1 MRHINDRCGANE
13 HKGQLNKRNHWLIS
27 FLSLATIIHTSYLT
41 MAAICEDNTIL
52 SVPLASTILLFSVGL
67 WFGRKQKNLYYL
79 ATIPFA
85 TLMILLTTFISH
97 SNLKNVNLFLFAG
110 IIVIT
115 GTTLIIYFILHL
127 KGNGMAQKNNLTI
140 QVVSI
145 IGGILT
151 AIFFLGFLVVASII
165 RTETSSLII
174 GCLFIITTL
183 TISRRLTVPFLDA
196 MNITLYIAGCALIAY
211 GLNKSTNALFIA
223 LAITGIFT
231 FFLSK
236 GFILPFLSVILFI
249 ISFLGEL
256 AYLSSSIQLL
266 QIAVVPVLAVFL
278 FTNLYE
284 RDILTGLKENLVS
297 KYTPFHSGL
306 FVSCICLLAGLSVNY
321 GIPAPYWLLSIFIWI
336 GILLIIQR
344 IMPVMEVTNPV
355 SQIGICILCI
365 LICLPTMFAPYLSGS
380 LLLILICFH
389 YGYKAECA
397 AALLLFIYAVSKYY
411 YDLNLSLLVKS
422 ITLFFTGIIF
432 MIAWY
437 YFTQKRTKHEK
448 TESDTDY
455 H

>member
-1 MRHINDRCGANE
+1 
-13 HKGQLNKRNHWLIS
+13 
-27 FLSLATIIHTSYLT
+27 
-41 MAAICEDNTIL
+41 
-52 SVPLASTILLFSVGL
+52 
-67 WFGRKQKNLYYL
+67 
-79 ATIPFA
+79 
-85 TLMILLTTFISH
+85 
-97 SNLKNVNLFLFAG
+97 
-110 IIVIT
+110 
-115 GTTLIIYFILHL
+115 
-127 KGNGMAQKNNLTI
+127 MAQKNNLTI

-336 GILLIIQR
+336 GIL
-344 IMPVMEVTNPV
+344 
-355 SQIGICILCI
+355 
-365 LICLPTMFAPYLSGS
+365 ICLPTMFAPYLSGS

>member
-1 MRHINDRCGANE
+1 
-13 HKGQLNKRNHWLIS
+13 
-27 FLSLATIIHTSYLT
+27 
-41 MAAICEDNTIL
+41 
-52 SVPLASTILLFSVGL
+52 
-67 WFGRKQKNLYYL
+67 
-79 ATIPFA
+79 
-85 TLMILLTTFISH
+85 
-97 SNLKNVNLFLFAG
+97 
-110 IIVIT
+110 
-115 GTTLIIYFILHL
+115 
-127 KGNGMAQKNNLTI
+127 MAQKNNLTI

-284 RDILTGLKENLVS
+284 RNILTGLKENLVS

-306 FVSCICLLAGLSVNY
+306 FVFLY
-321 GIPAPYWLLSIFIWI
+321 
-336 GILLIIQR
+336 LLI
-344 IMPVMEVTNPV
+344 
-355 SQIGICILCI
+355 
-365 LICLPTMFAPYLSGS
+365 
-380 LLLILICFH
+380 
-389 YGYKAECA
+389 
-397 AALLLFIYAVSKYY
+397 
-411 YDLNLSLLVKS
+411 
-422 ITLFFTGIIF
+422 
-432 MIAWY
+432 
-437 YFTQKRTKHEK
+437 
-448 TESDTDY
+448 
-455 H
+455 

>member
-1 MRHINDRCGANE
+1 
-13 HKGQLNKRNHWLIS
+13 
-27 FLSLATIIHTSYLT
+27 
-41 MAAICEDNTIL
+41 
-52 SVPLASTILLFSVGL
+52 
-67 WFGRKQKNLYYL
+67 
-79 ATIPFA
+79 
-85 TLMILLTTFISH
+85 
-97 SNLKNVNLFLFAG
+97 
-110 IIVIT
+110 
-115 GTTLIIYFILHL
+115 
-127 KGNGMAQKNNLTI
+127 MAQKNNLTI

-151 AIFFLGFLVVASII
+151 TIFFLGFLVVASII

-284 RDILTGLKENLVS
+284 RNILTGLKKNLVS

-355 SQIGICILCI
+355 
-365 LICLPTMFAPYLSGS
+365 S

>member
-1 MRHINDRCGANE
+1 
-13 HKGQLNKRNHWLIS
+13 
-27 FLSLATIIHTSYLT
+27 
-41 MAAICEDNTIL
+41 
-52 SVPLASTILLFSVGL
+52 
-67 WFGRKQKNLYYL
+67 
-79 ATIPFA
+79 
-85 TLMILLTTFISH
+85 
-97 SNLKNVNLFLFAG
+97 
-110 IIVIT
+110 
-115 GTTLIIYFILHL
+115 
-127 KGNGMAQKNNLTI
+127 MAQKNNLTI

-321 GIPAPYWLLSIFIWI
+321 GILL
-336 GILLIIQR
+336 
-344 IMPVMEVTNPV
+344 VTIYLYLDRDSSYYSTYHAGNGSNEP
-355 SQIGICILCI
+355 SKSDRNMHSLY
-365 LICLPTMFAPYLSGS
+365 PYLPADNVRPISVG
-380 LLLILICFH
+380 
-389 YGYKAECA
+389 
-397 AALLLFIYAVSKYY
+397 
-411 YDLNLSLLVKS
+411 
-422 ITLFFTGIIF
+422 
-432 MIAWY
+432 
-437 YFTQKRTKHEK
+437 
-448 TESDTDY
+448 
-455 H
+455 